1 MPVFLRTTHNSRT
14 TRTCCMS
21 GALTAEFKNIESQ
34 QLKSKIWQ
42 KVGNQQRLRTV
53 QLRFSLVQL
62 PIQKWK
68 QLIRSL
74 SVEAFL
80 NLIIDRACS
89 MSLTWIRMIT
99 IHKPEKRY
107 SIQFQN
113 SLHSWWLSWRR
124 DWSLRANYLTI
135 RSWSSSTSWARQMRR
150 EASRLFQV
158 LTTKWA
164 QTRYFLRQQA
174 SMLLLIK
181 WKNSCLL
188 RAKRTFS
195 TMVAIKEKKV
205 PLSCSIS
212 IWTWKE
218 VHQDQQLASTL
229 LQSLLSKTLL
239 KAAISSKD
247 KAAILTVSSLW
258 MGLPRKIR
266 HDL

>member
-1 MPVFLRTTHNSRT
+1 MPVFLRITPSSRT
-14 TRTCCMS
+14 TKTCCMS

-42 KVGNQQRLRTV
+42 KAGNQLQLRMV

-68 QLIRSL
+68 QLTHSL
-74 SVEAFL
+74 SVEAYWS
-80 NLIIDRACS
+80 LIIDRACS
-89 MSLTWIRMIT
+89 MSRTWIRMIT
-99 IHKPEKRY
+99 IHRPGKRF

-113 SLHSWWLSWRR
+113 YLRSWWHSWRK

-150 EASRLFQV
+150 EASKLFQV

-181 WKNSCLL
+181 WKNYCLL
-188 RAKRTFS
+188 KAKRTFS
-195 TMVAIKEKKV
+195 IMVAIKEKKV
-205 PLSCSIS
+205 PSSCSIS
-212 IWTWKE
+212 IWTWRE
-218 VHQDQQLASTL
+218 VHQDLQPASTL
-229 LQSLLSKTLL
+229 RQSLQSKTLL
-239 KAAISSKD
+239 KAAISSRD
-247 KAAILTVSSLW
+247 RAVILIVFSLW
-258 MGLPRKIR
+258 RDLPRKIR